1 MTIEIPC
8 DIGSIVYCTRPVV
21 YNHETHNGVKRG
33 KVVGIEINETKR
45 GFVWVRFDFQPKG
58 SAMAVGFKEFGVTA
72 FISKYDAWNPL
83 EQEGNRW
90 NAD

>member
-8 DIGSIVYCTRPVV
+8 DIGSIVYYTKPIV
-21 YNHETHNGVKRG
+21 YNYETHNGVKRG

-58 SAMAVGFKEFGVTA
+58 SAIAVGFKEFGVSA
-72 FISKYDAWNPL
+72 FISKDEAWNPL
-83 EQEGNRW
+83 E
-90 NAD
+90 